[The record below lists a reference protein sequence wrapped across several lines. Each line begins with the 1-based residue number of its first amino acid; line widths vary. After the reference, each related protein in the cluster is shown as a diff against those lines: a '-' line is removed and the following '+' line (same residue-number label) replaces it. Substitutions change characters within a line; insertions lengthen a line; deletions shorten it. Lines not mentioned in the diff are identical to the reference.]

1 LVWRDYFMNTAL
13 LLRVASVISLLFAA
27 GHTLG
32 GRKAWSPI
40 GESEVLKAMRT
51 FRFETMGVSRTYLDF
66 YLGFG
71 FTLSVYLLLQ
81 AILLWQLAVVAKTD
95 PLQVR
100 PMIASFALASV
111 AAGILSWVFIFP
123 VPAAFSAV
131 LTVCLGLAFF
141 VAR

>member
-1 LVWRDYFMNTAL
+1 MNTTL